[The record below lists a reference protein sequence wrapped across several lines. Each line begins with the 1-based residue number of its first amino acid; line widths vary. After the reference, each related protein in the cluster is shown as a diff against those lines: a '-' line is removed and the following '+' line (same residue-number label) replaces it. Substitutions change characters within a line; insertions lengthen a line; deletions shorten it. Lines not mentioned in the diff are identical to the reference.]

1 MGYGFDSLHRVMKDA
16 TRRKILLLLNER
28 GHSSY
33 TDLMK
38 TLEIEN
44 TGTLNYH
51 LKILKDL
58 VEKEDSNYSLT
69 EKGKLAA
76 QLLYEYPEDKI
87 NSSWQIHNVKDTLF
101 FLVFNAFF
109 LTAIFLLYFNGYI
122 KSTFLMVQII
132 LFTISVGTIFIVMKK
147 GLPKRTYTPERMMT
161 GYKVGYIMLGIGVG
175 IAVTFAGG
183 GLLLLLIVSALR
195 SIGIHAVLFDFM
207 WWLIISPLIG
217 SLLGSIGGYLFYKKS
232 KYSKLG

>member
-1 MGYGFDSLHRVMKDA
+1 MSHGFDSLHKVMKDA

-28 GHSSY
+28 GHLSY

-76 QLLYEYPEDKI
+76 RLLYEYPEDKI
-87 NSSWQIHNVKDTLF
+87 NASWQIHNVKDTLF
-101 FLVFNAFF
+101 FLVFNA
-109 LTAIFLLYFNGYI
+109 IFLATIFALYFSGYI

-132 LFTISVGTIFIVMKK
+132 LFTISVGTIFIVMKR
-147 GLPKRTYTPERMMT
+147 GLPRRTYSPERMMT
-161 GYKVGYIMLGIGVG
+161 GYKIGYIILGMGLGTAI
-175 IAVTFAGG
+175 TFAGG
-183 GLLLLLIVSALR
+183 GLLILLIVSTLR
-195 SIGIHAVLFDFM
+195 SIGVHVILFDFV
-207 WWLIISPLIG
+207 WWLIISPIIG

-232 KYSKLG
+232 KYSKLC